1 MPGQS
6 ELGHRGPVVYRCAHD
21 TGCLV
26 QSSDTG
32 RARRL
37 VIDLD
42 MVYSTSPRPTSSSL
56 RGNER
61 TRHYELG
68 SRVFAPPEPGE
79 GVFCV

>member
-42 MVYSTSPRPTSSSL
+42 MVYSDQSETHILVS
-56 RGNER
+56 
-61 TRHYELG
+61 TRKREDATL
-68 SRVFAPPEPGE
+68 
-79 GVFCV
+79 